1 MNFINYFKLKEH
13 GTDVKTEILAGLTM
27 FMAMAFMLIVTT
39 NILGEAGMN
48 KDAVFTATAL
58 GAAIT
63 CFLLGTIYNK
73 IYIAGPSTGIITY
86 FTYTLV
92 QGVGLPWEVGILA
105 VICEAIILL
114 SLALTNVTEY
124 ILDSI
129 PDTLKYG
136 LTAGLGLLIA
146 FIGLQGSGIIIANA
160 NSLVGIGD
168 FRTAQCALTLIGVLI
183 TGILMKKDVKG
194 AILLGIIVTYI
205 LGLIAELTGWY
216 VVNPAIG
223 AYSLIPTQIINLN
236 IFSGFM
242 NYSFNINNL
251 GALTASTSTMIF
263 FVITIFIF
271 LFIDLT
277 SNLSTLIGVDS
288 QMNKFDCEENNRNC
302 DSNDMNYNVETKE
315 HKSKLKEAALPAAIG
330 SIISGLLGTTTMVSY
345 LESVAGVTIGGRT
358 GLAAVV
364 TGICLLLCLLFSP
377 LITILPQFVVAPAI
391 IVVGM
396 LMINSIR
403 DIDFSDASEGLPAFL
418 TVILIP
424 LTYDIGEGI
433 IFGIISYV
441 IIKVFSGNY
450 KEIKLGTW
458 LLFIFMVMIFI
469 CIKIIYPVK

>member
-1 MNFINYFKLKEH
+1 MNIIKYFKLEEH
-13 GTDVKTEILAGLTM
+13 ETDIKTEILAGLTM

-48 KDAVFTATAL
+48 KDAVFAATAL
-58 GAAIT
+58 GAAVT

-114 SLALTNVTEY
+114 ILALTNVTEY

-136 LTAGLGLLIA
+136 LTAGLGILIA
-146 FIGLQGSGIIIANA
+146 FIGLQGSGIIIVDV

-168 FRTAQCALTLIGVLI
+168 FRTAQCTLTLIGVLI
-183 TGILMKKDVKG
+183 IGILMKKDVKG
-194 AILLGIIVTYI
+194 AILLGIIATYI
-205 LGLIAELTGWY
+205 LGVIAELTGWY
-216 VVNPAIG
+216 IVDPTIG

-236 IFSGFM
+236 VFSGFM

-251 GALTASTSTMIF
+251 GALTASTSTIIF
-263 FVITIFIF
+263 FVVTIFIF

-277 SNLSTLIGVDS
+277 SNLSTLIGVDA
-288 QMNKFDCEENNRNC
+288 QMNKFNNQLKSKEYEEQ
-302 DSNDMNYNVETKE
+302 
-315 HKSKLKEAALPAAIG
+315 KSKLKEAALPAAIG

-403 DIDFSDASEGLPAFL
+403 DIDFSDVSEGLPAFL

-450 KEIKLGTW
+450 KEVKLGTW
-458 LLFIFMVMIFI
+458 LLFIFMVIIFI
-469 CIKIIYPVK
+469 CIKIIYPV

>member
-39 NILGEAGMN
+39 NILGDAGMN
-48 KDAVFTATAL
+48 KDAVFAATAL

-73 IYIAGPSTGIITY
+73 IYIAGPSIGIITY

-114 SLALTNVTEY
+114 SLALTNITEH

-146 FIGLQGSGIIIANA
+146 FIGLQGSGIIISDA

-168 FRTAQCALTLIGVLI
+168 FRTAQCTLTLIGVFI

-194 AILLGIIVTYI
+194 SILLGIIVTYI
-205 LGLIAELTGWY
+205 LGIIAELTGWY
-216 VVNPAIG
+216 VVNPVVG
-223 AYSLIPTQIINLN
+223 AYSLIPTKIINLN
-236 IFSGFM
+236 IFTGFM

-251 GALTASTSTMIF
+251 GSLTTSTSTIIF
-263 FVITIFIF
+263 FVVTIFIF

-288 QMNKFDCEENNRNC
+288 QMNKFDCEDNNGN
-302 DSNDMNYNVETKE
+302 SNVKTKKE

-330 SIISGLLGTTTMVSY
+330 SIISGFLGTTTMVSY

-358 GLAAVV
+358 GLAAII
-364 TGICLLLCLLFSP
+364 TGTCLLLCLLFSP

-396 LMINSIR
+396 LMINSIK
-403 DIDFSDASEGLPAFL
+403 DIDFSDVSEGLPAFL

-433 IFGIISYV
+433 IFGLISYV
-441 IIKVFSGNY
+441 LIKVFSGNY
-450 KEIKLGTW
+450 KEIKLGTCI
-458 LLFIFMVMIFI
+458 LFIFVLIIFI
-469 CIKIIYPVK
+469 CIKIVYPIQ

>member
-1 MNFINYFKLKEH
+1 MGVIDYFKLKEH

-27 FMAMAFMLIVTT
+27 FMAMAFMLIVAT

-48 KDAVFTATAL
+48 KEAVFAATAL

-92 QGVGLPWEVGILA
+92 QGVGLPWEIGILA
-105 VICEAIILL
+105 VICEAVILL
-114 SLALTNVTEY
+114 ILSLTNITEY

-146 FIGLQGSGIIIANA
+146 FIGLQGSGIIIANT

-168 FRTAQCALTLIGVLI
+168 FRTAQCALTIIGVLI
-183 TGILMKKDVKG
+183 TGILMKRDVKG
-194 AILLGIIVTYI
+194 AILFGIIITYI
-205 LGLIAELTGWY
+205 LGVLAEITGWY

-223 AYSLIPTQIINLN
+223 DYSLIPTQIINLN
-236 IFSGFM
+236 VFSEFM

-251 GALTASTSTMIF
+251 GVLTSSTSIMIF
-263 FVITIFIF
+263 FVVTVFIF

-277 SNLSTLIGVDS
+277 SNLSTLIGVDA
-288 QMNKFDCEENNRNC
+288 QMNKFDCENC
-302 DSNDMNYNVETKE
+302 NYEEK
-315 HKSKLKEAALPAAIG
+315 KSKLKEATLPAALG

-358 GLAAVV
+358 GFAAII

-396 LMINSIR
+396 LMVNSIK

-458 LLFIFMVMIFI
+458 ILFVFMVIIFI
-469 CIKIIYPVK
+469 CIKIIYPV

>member
-39 NILGEAGMN
+39 NILGDAGMN
-48 KDAVFTATAL
+48 KDAVFAATAL

-146 FIGLQGSGIIIANA
+146 FIGLQGSGIIIANP

-183 TGILMKKDVKG
+183 TGILMKKNVKG
-194 AILLGIIVTYI
+194 AILLGIIATYI

-216 VVNPAIG
+216 VVNPSIG

-236 IFSGFM
+236 VFSGFM

-251 GALTASTSTMIF
+251 GALTASTSTIIF
-263 FVITIFIF
+263 FVVTIFIF

-288 QMNKFDCEENNRNC
+288 QMNKFDIEVVNG
-302 DSNDMNYNVETKE
+302 DGSKTGKE
-315 HKSKLKEAALPAAIG
+315 HKSKLKESALPAAIG
-330 SIISGLLGTTTMVSY
+330 SIISGFLGTTTMVSY

-358 GLAAVV
+358 GLAAIV

-433 IFGIISYV
+433 IFGLISYV
-441 IIKVFSGNY
+441 LIKVFSGNY

-458 LLFIFMVMIFI
+458 LLFIFVVIIFI
-469 CIKIIYPVK
+469 CIKIVYPVK

>member
-146 FIGLQGSGIIIANA
+146 FIGLQGSGIIIANS

-168 FRTAQCALTLIGVLI
+168 FRTAQCALTIIGVLI

-194 AILLGIIVTYI
+194 AILLGIIITYI

-236 IFSGFM
+236 VFSGFM

-251 GALTASTSTMIF
+251 GALTASTSTIIF
-263 FVITIFIF
+263 FVVTIFIF

-277 SNLSTLIGVDS
+277 SNLSTLIGVDA
-288 QMNKFDCEENNRNC
+288 QMNKFDCESCE
-302 DSNDMNYNVETKE
+302 VEEK
-315 HKSKLKEAALPAAIG
+315 KSKLKEAALPAAIG
-330 SIISGLLGTTTMVSY
+330 SIISGFLGTTTMVSY

-403 DIDFSDASEGLPAFL
+403 DIDFSDVSEGLPAFL

-458 LLFIFMVMIFI
+458 ILFVFMIIIFI
-469 CIKIIYPVK
+469 CIKIVYPVK

>member
-13 GTDVKTEILAGLTM
+13 GTDVKTELLAGLTM

-39 NILGEAGMN
+39 NILGDAGMN

-114 SLALTNVTEY
+114 ILALTNVTEY

-136 LTAGLGLLIA
+136 ITAGLGLFIA
-146 FIGLQGSGIIIANA
+146 FIGLQGSGIIISNP

-168 FRTAQCALTLIGVLI
+168 FRTAQCTLTLIGVLI

-194 AILLGIIVTYI
+194 AILLGIISTYI
-205 LGLIAELTGWY
+205 LGILAELTGWY
-216 VVNPAIG
+216 VANPSIG
-223 AYSLIPTQIINLN
+223 TYSLIPTQIINLN
-236 IFSGFM
+236 VFSGFM

-251 GALTASTSTMIF
+251 GALTASTSTIIF
-263 FVITIFIF
+263 FVVTIFIF

-288 QMNKFDCEENNRNC
+288 QMNKFDIEVKGEDN
-302 DSNDMNYNVETKE
+302 KIQKK

-330 SIISGLLGTTTMVSY
+330 SIISGFLGTTTMVSY
-345 LESVAGVTIGGRT
+345 LESVAGITIGGRT
-358 GLAAVV
+358 GLATIV

-433 IFGIISYV
+433 IFGLISYV
-441 IIKVFSGNY
+441 LIKVFSGNY

-458 LLFIFMVMIFI
+458 LLFIFVVITFI
-469 CIKIIYPVK
+469 CIKIIYPVT